1 MREEG
6 KKSMQNLGS
15 PNIMVWYGVS
25 IGIRDSWYYIQMNY
39 SHAVGSALISAVVS
53 VFYQNFYHFQW
64 KKMLIP
70 QWSDYLI
77 LNGSFYPP
85 HCTSWICLQPKT
97 HVLLIEFKVEKEP
110 ARVWITSGKK
120 KKKGVCSEA
129 SSVTLTTH
137 SPKSLTPSKKKF
149 KGFTCPRLRKVQP
162 FLI

>member
-39 SHAVGSALISAVVS
+39 SHAVGSALTSAVVS

-64 KKMLIP
+64 TKLLIP

-97 HVLLIEFKVEKEP
+97 HVRLIEFKVEKEP

-120 KKKGVCSEA
+120 KKREFAVRPVLWLLQPTLPNPSLPQKK
-129 SSVTLTTH
+129 SSRVSLAPDSAKF
-137 SPKSLTPSKKKF
+137 SPS
-149 KGFTCPRLRKVQP
+149 
-162 FLI
+162 